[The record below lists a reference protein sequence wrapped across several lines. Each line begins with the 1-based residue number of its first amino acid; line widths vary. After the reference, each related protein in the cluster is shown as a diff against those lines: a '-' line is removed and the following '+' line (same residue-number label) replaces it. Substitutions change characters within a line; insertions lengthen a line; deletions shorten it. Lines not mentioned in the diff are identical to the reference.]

1 MVPPY
6 IQALQLESHVK
17 GDLLLFQWNNRRLK
31 FVYLSISLSFVSFA
45 NKSIPLK
52 PN

>member
-6 IQALQLESHVK
+6 IQALQLESDVK

-31 FVYLSISLSFVSFA
+31 SVYLSISPSFVSFA
-45 NKSIPLK
+45 NKRMRL
-52 PN
+52 NL